1 MLRGVQKK
9 LKYPWLQHEYSCGAT
24 PRRRKT
30 QGNAHQDDMNLSPEW
45 VSVFEAA
52 GYQAVHWS
60 SVGDIKAKDSTIMA
74 WAVSNGYMV
83 FTHDLD
89 FGTLLAISKADTPSV
104 IQVRTQDV
112 LPSKLGKIVL
122 DALKQFQTELET
134 GALVTVNEAQA
145 KARILPIKR
154 NS

>member
-1 MLRGVQKK
+1 MKK
-9 LKYPWLQHEYSCGAT
+9 IVI
-24 PRRRKT
+24 
-30 QGNAHQDDMNLSPEW
+30 DMNIPPTW

-60 SVGDIKAKDSTIMA
+60 SVGDIKATDTAIMA

-89 FGTLLAISKADTPSV
+89 FGTLLAISEADTPSV

-112 LPSKLGKIVL
+112 FPDKLGKIVL
-122 DALKQFQTELET
+122 AALLQFQSELET

>member
-1 MLRGVQKK
+1 MKIVI
-9 LKYPWLQHEYSCGAT
+9 
-24 PRRRKT
+24 
-30 QGNAHQDDMNLSPEW
+30 DMNLSPEW

-52 GYQAVHWS
+52 GYESVHWS
-60 SVGDIKAKDSTIMA
+60 TVGDITATDKTIMK

-89 FGTLLAISKADTPSV
+89 FGTLLAISEADTPSV

-122 DALKQFQTELET
+122 NAVKQFQSELET

>member
-1 MLRGVQKK
+1 
-9 LKYPWLQHEYSCGAT
+9 
-24 PRRRKT
+24 
-30 QGNAHQDDMNLSPEW
+30 
-45 VSVFEAA
+45 
-52 GYQAVHWS
+52 
-60 SVGDIKAKDSTIMA
+60 MA

-89 FGTLLAISKADTPSV
+89 FGTLLAISEVNTPSV

-112 LPSKLGKIVL
+112 FPDKLGKIVL
-122 DALKQFQTELET
+122 DALKQFQSELET

>member
-1 MLRGVQKK
+1 MKIVI
-9 LKYPWLQHEYSCGAT
+9 
-24 PRRRKT
+24 
-30 QGNAHQDDMNLSPEW
+30 DMNIPPTW

-60 SVGDIKAKDSTIMA
+60 SVGDIKATDTSIMA

-89 FGTLLAISKADTPSV
+89 FGTLLAISEADTPSV

-112 LPSKLGKIVL
+112 FPDKLGKIVL
-122 DALKQFQTELET
+122 AALKQFQSELEA
-134 GALVTVNEAQA
+134 GALVTVNEAKA

>member
-1 MLRGVQKK
+1 MKIVI
-9 LKYPWLQHEYSCGAT
+9 
-24 PRRRKT
+24 
-30 QGNAHQDDMNLSPEW
+30 DMNIPPTW

-52 GYQAVHWS
+52 GYDAVHWS
-60 SVGDIKAKDSTIMA
+60 SIGDIKAKDSTIMA
-74 WAVSNGYMV
+74 WAVSNNYTV

-89 FGTLLAISKADTPSV
+89 FGTLLAISEANTPSV

-112 LPSKLGKIVL
+112 FPDKLGKIVL
-122 DALKQFQTELET
+122 AALKQLQTELET

>member
-1 MLRGVQKK
+1 MKIVI
-9 LKYPWLQHEYSCGAT
+9 
-24 PRRRKT
+24 
-30 QGNAHQDDMNLSPEW
+30 DMNIPPTW

-52 GYQAVHWS
+52 GYEAVHWS
-60 SVGDIKAKDSTIMA
+60 TIGNIKATDTTIMA
-74 WAVSNGYMV
+74 WAVSNGYTV

-89 FGTLLAISKADTPSV
+89 FGTLLAISEADTPSV

-112 LPSKLGKIVL
+112 FPDKLGKIVL
-122 DALKQFQTELET
+122 AALKQFQTELET

>member
-1 MLRGVQKK
+1 MKIVI
-9 LKYPWLQHEYSCGAT
+9 
-24 PRRRKT
+24 
-30 QGNAHQDDMNLSPEW
+30 DMNIPPTW

-52 GYQAVHWS
+52 GYEAVHWS
-60 SVGDIKAKDSTIMA
+60 TVGDIKATDTTIMK

-89 FGTLLAISKADTPSV
+89 FGTLLAISEADTPSV

-112 LPSKLGKIVL
+112 FPDKLGKIVL
-122 DALKQFQTELET
+122 DALKQFQPELET